1 MARAHGRHAVVE
13 KFEYGR
19 ALAFIAAIVIVNNV
33 KLFERV
39 IGEYHAVRTIF
50 KRGFRDA
57 MYQVRIMLMHKI
69 QQVGKRLR
77 GVFVGC
83 KFQKVGFC
91 CKEAGN
97 DFALVY
103 LFFGLLYS
111 GVGRGVHA
119 VR

>member
-13 KFEYGR
+13 QFEHGR
-19 ALAFIAAIVIVNNV
+19 ALAFIASMVIVNNV
-33 KLFERV
+33 ELLERV

-57 MYQVRIMLMHKI
+57 MYQVRIVLVHKI
-69 QQVGKRLR
+69 QQVGQRLR

-83 KFQKVGFC
+83 KFQKVRFC
-91 CKEAGN
+91 CKEPGK

-103 LFFGLLYS
+103 LFFGLLDD
-111 GVGRGVHA
+111 GVGR
-119 VR
+119 